1 MAGWKEA
8 VHRSIKRN
16 GHRGTVGAIFKRYS
30 RKSGVSGT
38 VFRPSNYILGKL
50 TPCMQCSNYYRF
62 LIETKQLQDGNYVIA
77 PNGKPLYTFEKK
89 LQDGTT
95 EKRLRTHNKSLNQ
108 SYASGS
114 DAALSDTNPTD
125 DKLTKSTKRKSSSYK
140 GTAKKARRR
149 HRLTMTNDSSSDS
162 EIDSYDNDASGNF
175 VPRNYY
181 KTRADKVQS
190 EKYKQTRCLS
200 TKEDPESNDPVGIQ
214 DVASADELECLLPGF
229 IDPITLDQIERPA
242 ISKYGHIMGYVHIT
256 ALYLWVLN
264 RDMNRYDT
272 WIRCLSNWQSGS
284 AKNVCPI
291 TKQRLT
297 KRDLGM
303 YFQQCYRLV
312 LVLIS
317 SLVLLTSENLHLYKY
332 VIDINTADE
341 AHWRI
346 DFIEIRLQIYKANGQ
361 LQTNSIIQHLVI
373 VLCNMDIGFEWY
385 TTVIKCSVET
395 CSYVNES
402 ESQLSVI
409 F

>member
-1 MAGWKEA
+1 
-8 VHRSIKRN
+8 
-16 GHRGTVGAIFKRYS
+16 
-30 RKSGVSGT
+30 
-38 VFRPSNYILGKL
+38 
-50 TPCMQCSNYYRF
+50 MQCSNYYRF

-108 SYASGS
+108 SYYASGS

-190 EKYKQTRCLS
+190 EKYKQTRCQP
-200 TKEDPESNDPVGIQ
+200 TKEDPESNNPAGIQ

-242 ISKYGHIMGYVHIT
+242 ISKYGHIMGYVHIS

-264 RDMNRYDT
+264 WDMNRYDT
-272 WIRCLSNWQSGS
+272 WIRCLSNWQGGS

-303 YFQQCYRLV
+303 YF
-312 LVLIS
+312 
-317 SLVLLTSENLHLYKY
+317 
-332 VIDINTADE
+332 
-341 AHWRI
+341 
-346 DFIEIRLQIYKANGQ
+346 
-361 LQTNSIIQHLVI
+361 
-373 VLCNMDIGFEWY
+373 
-385 TTVIKCSVET
+385 
-395 CSYVNES
+395 
-402 ESQLSVI
+402 
-409 F
+409 